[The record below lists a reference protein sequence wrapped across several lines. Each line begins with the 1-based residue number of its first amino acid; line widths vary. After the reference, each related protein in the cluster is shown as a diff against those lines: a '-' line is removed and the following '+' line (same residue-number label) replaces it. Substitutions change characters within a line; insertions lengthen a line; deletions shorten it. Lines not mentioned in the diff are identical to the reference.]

1 MIESRP
7 QLPHRSGAPSGLE
20 RPALDEA
27 RVLIES
33 QGLRF
38 EPEFDDLAGLYQD
51 GQLVACGARAGY
63 VLKMIAIAPEL
74 QGTDALGE
82 LVTGL
87 IRSAFAAGHDTVFLF
102 TRPRNAASFQALN
115 FRLLAADGQAVLL
128 EQGPG
133 LEAYLAAA
141 APGIT
146 EGRNGAAVINGNPFT
161 LGHLHL
167 VREAARRV
175 DRLYLFVVREDR
187 SAFPFQVRF
196 RLAQEA
202 TAGIGNVTVLDT
214 SRYAVSA
221 GTFPA
226 YFLKGAGQAA
236 AAQMGIDLDLF
247 ARRIAPRFHIACRF
261 VGREPLCPT
270 TAAYNRAMAE
280 LLPAQGV
287 QVAELPRIDAGGAPI
302 SATRVRAAFVAG
314 DIGTLRTLVPP
325 TTLDFLLSP
334 SARPIVERLRAKME
348 EA

>member
-1 MIESRP
+1 
-7 QLPHRSGAPSGLE
+7 
-20 RPALDEA
+20 
-27 RVLIES
+27 
-33 QGLRF
+33 
-38 EPEFDDLAGLYQD
+38 
-51 GQLVACGARAGY
+51 
-63 VLKMIAIAPEL
+63 
-74 QGTDALGE
+74 
-82 LVTGL
+82 
-87 IRSAFAAGHDTVFLF
+87 
-102 TRPRNAASFQALN
+102 
-115 FRLLAADGQAVLL
+115 
-128 EQGPG
+128 
-133 LEAYLAAA
+133 
-141 APGIT
+141 
-146 EGRNGAAVINGNPFT
+146 
-161 LGHLHL
+161 
-167 VREAARRV
+167 
-175 DRLYLFVVREDR
+175 VVREDR